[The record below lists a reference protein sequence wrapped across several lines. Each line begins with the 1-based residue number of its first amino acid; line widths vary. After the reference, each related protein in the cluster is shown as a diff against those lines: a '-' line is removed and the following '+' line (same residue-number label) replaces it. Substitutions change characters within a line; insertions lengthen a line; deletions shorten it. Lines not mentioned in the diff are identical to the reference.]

1 MCRVERQPGVGSV
14 GDLTPSSA
22 CNKHRAGR
30 QRPDEMGN
38 THDTEIAR
46 IEADYIHTRWRTNED
61 YRWGYTNER
70 GT

>member
-1 MCRVERQPGVGSV
+1 
-14 GDLTPSSA
+14 
-22 CNKHRAGR
+22 
-30 QRPDEMGN
+30 MGN

-70 GT
+70 GMFMRRPVCPSVCLSVLVYPPVALLA

>member
-1 MCRVERQPGVGSV
+1 
-14 GDLTPSSA
+14 
-22 CNKHRAGR
+22 
-30 QRPDEMGN
+30 MGN

-70 GT
+70 GKCRLSVYLWVGGGRSWLVRSADLPSAR